1 MKNIKS
7 LFKNVNY
14 VANGLGGQSMYLL
27 YLASQKKIPATISI
41 TADTGWE
48 NDCDMMDGTKTTA
61 EEFFYK
67 YVKPFGDKWM
77 IGTSFVR
84 TTIKDGSNLLSIPD
98 YLIEKNALGKDK
110 AMPVPM
116 FGSDGGRLKQTC
128 TDKWKISAMKQE
140 CRRLGATTARSAQGI
155 HYGERARRVKGKYI
169 GTEDGWS
176 IYQTEKYNKKTK
188 ILSTVKWL
196 SHYYPLVDL
205 QMDREAVGR
214 EMEKLGLP
222 YLISSECCGCPH
234 ADPWRWLRRTDETIE
249 SVAQIEDMYKGQMF
263 FTSQRRPLR
272 EVIAEMKA
280 FRDNQG
286 QLFDESNFDCTG
298 GWCGI

>member
-1 MKNIKS
+1 
-7 LFKNVNY
+7 
-14 VANGLGGQSMYLL
+14 MYLL
-27 YLASQKKIPATISI
+27 YLASQKKIPVTVSI

-61 EEFFYK
+61 DEFYHK
-67 YVKPFGDKWM
+67 HVKPFGEKWG

-84 TTIKDGSNLLSIPD
+84 TTIKDGSDLPSIPT
-98 YLIEKNALGKDK
+98 YLHNKIAMGKDK

-155 HYGERARRVKGKYI
+155 HFGERARRVKGKYI
-169 GTEDGWS
+169 GNEDGWS
-176 IYQTEKYNKKTK
+176 VYQTEKYNKKTNTYTT
-188 ILSTVKWL
+188 IKWL

-205 QMDREAVGR
+205 QMNRDDVRR
-214 EMEKLGLP
+214 EMDRLGLP

-263 FTSQRRPLR
+263 FTAERRPLR
-272 EVIAEMKA
+272 EVIADLRLNKNA
-280 FRDNQG
+280 QAN
-286 QLFDESNFDCTG
+286 LFGDVADFGCTDG
-298 GWCGI
+298 VCGV